1 MCLALQKILSTDIS
15 AFLRTL
21 CAEGERQIDLS
32 TVPPA
37 HANSVPRERGVR
49 GAARG
54 LERELKGI
62 VATHK
67 KAQKLKVVSFQSL
80 RTSDL

>member
-1 MCLALQKILSTDIS
+1 VFSSTENLSTNIS
-15 AFLRTL
+15 AFLRTSFGY
-21 CAEGERQIDLS
+21 EGERQIDLS

-37 HANSVPRERGVR
+37 PANSVPRERGVR

-67 KAQKLKVVSFQSL
+67 KAQK
-80 RTSDL
+80 